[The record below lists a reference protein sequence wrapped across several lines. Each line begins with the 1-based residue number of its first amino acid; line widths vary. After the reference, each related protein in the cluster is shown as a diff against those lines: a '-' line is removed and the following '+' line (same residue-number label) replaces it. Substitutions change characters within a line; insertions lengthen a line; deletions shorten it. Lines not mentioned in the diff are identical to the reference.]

1 MHAPSSLTGAVDD
14 SRPSL
19 QLPLAQLLQL
29 SVYWF
34 GINAIWGAMDGVI
47 LQERIP
53 TMVSPDV
60 SVRALALVKVVAV
73 IMAIVI
79 QPTIGSISDYTMSR
93 WGRRKPYIAIG
104 ATLDV
109 VFLVGIA
116 TSQTYLSVFAFIVL
130 LQFSSNFAQ
139 GPFQGYIPDLVPGAQ
154 VSLASALVGIMSVL
168 GVVGGQAVASV
179 GYLLKDASG
188 RPDFTIPTIAV
199 GVIELV
205 TAIGTVVWVRE
216 GRAPKSRGS
225 RTWLAI
231 AGEAWG
237 ADILKERS
245 FLWLVGSRL
254 FFLMGVGMIYNTNV
268 LYLTR
273 SLLLTNDEKAFW
285 VPVTS
290 VIIGL
295 AIIVSTIPA
304 SRLSDRIG
312 RKKVIYG
319 SCALAAVGLA
329 MLVAAP
335 GVFIAEIGI
344 LLVAVGAGAFLA
356 VDWALMTDIIPKAS
370 SGRYMGLSNVA
381 TASSGALALV
391 VGGVLIDVIG
401 GPQHD
406 GVGPRTAFAVAIA
419 FYVLAA
425 ICLRPVDERRRED
438 RPGMASPAPV
448 PG

>member
-1 MHAPSSLTGAVDD
+1 MHAPGGPAEATGD
-14 SRPSL
+14 SRPEL
-19 QLPLAQLLQL
+19 RLPLAQLLQL

-34 GINAIWGAMDGVI
+34 GINAIWGALDGVI

-53 TMVSPDV
+53 AMVSADIG
-60 SVRALALVKVVAV
+60 VRALALVKVVAV
-73 IMAIVI
+73 VMAIVI

-168 GVVGGQAVASV
+168 GVVGGQAVASI
-179 GYLLKDASG
+179 GYLLKDSAG
-188 RPDFTIPTIAV
+188 HPDFTIPTDRGRGHRA
-199 GVIELV
+199 GDEPSELSP
-205 TAIGTVVWVRE
+205 GSE
-216 GRAPKSRGS
+216 KGGRRSPVEDGAGS
-225 RTWLAI
+225 RSP
-231 AGEAWG
+231 GRRG
-237 ADILKERS
+237 ARTS
-245 FLWLVGSRL
+245 SRNGASSGSWARGL

-268 LYLTR
+268 LYLSR
-273 SLLLTNDEKAFW
+273 SLLLTDAEKAFW

-319 SCALAAVGLA
+319 SCVLAMAGLA
-329 MLVAAP
+329 LLVAAP
-335 GVFIAEIGI
+335 GVLVAEIGV

-370 SGRYMGLSNVA
+370 SGRYMGSA
-381 TASSGALALV
+381 TSRPRRPAPLPWSSAGSSSTSSADRSTTAV
-391 VGGVLIDVIG
+391 DRARHS
-401 GPQHD
+401 PSRSPSMSSRRSACAPSTS
-406 GVGPRTAFAVAIA
+406 GVGRMCP
-419 FYVLAA
+419 
-425 ICLRPVDERRRED
+425 
-438 RPGMASPAPV
+438 
-448 PG
+448 